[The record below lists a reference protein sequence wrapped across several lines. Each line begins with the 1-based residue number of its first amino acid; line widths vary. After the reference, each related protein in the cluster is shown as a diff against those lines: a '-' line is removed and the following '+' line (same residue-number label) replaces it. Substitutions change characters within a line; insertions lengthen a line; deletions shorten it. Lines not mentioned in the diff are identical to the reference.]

1 MILDI
6 LTVLF
11 FVLGFFLILWMIGQR
26 RRDVLYGPY
35 VTRRPRRAVI
45 ERRRKDVPANGARGL
60 AALRALEPIQ
70 KSWAK
75 PRLLKWKAPHAG
87 DGWMWGPAY
96 TLEATLIAPPS
107 ELE

>member
-1 MILDI
+1 MIFDI

-35 VTRRPRRAVI
+35 VTRRPGRAVI
-45 ERRRKDVPANGARGL
+45 ERRRKNVPANGARGL
-60 AALRALEPIQ
+60 AALRAFVLTQ

-87 DGWMWGPAY
+87 DGCMWGHLHTGGDADR
-96 TLEATLIAPPS
+96 ATW
-107 ELE
+107 